1 MKYIY
6 AVLLL
11 HDMGKEIN
19 EENLNKVFEALG
31 EKPDEAKIKSIVA
44 SLEGI
49 NLDEVLE
56 KASAAPV
63 AVAAA
68 PTAAPTEEAKEEVKE
83 EKKEEEKK
91 EEEEEE
97 EAFEGL
103 SALFG

>member
-19 EENLNKVFEALG
+19 EENLAKISEALG

-44 SLEGI
+44 SLE
-49 NLDEVLE
+49 EVNIEEVIE
-56 KASAAPV
+56 KAAVAPVAAAPV
-63 AVAAA
+63 AA
-68 PTAAPTEEAKEEVKE
+68 AAPTEEVKEEKVE

-91 EEEEEE
+91 EEEEE

>member
-19 EENLNKVFEALG
+19 EENLSKIFQALG
-31 EKPDEAKIKSIVA
+31 EQPDEAKIKSIVA
-44 SLEGI
+44 SLEEV
-49 NLDEVLE
+49 NLEEVLE
-56 KASAAPV
+56 KAATAPV
-63 AVAAA
+63 AVAPAAAA
-68 PTAAPTEEAKEEVKE
+68 PAEEKKEEKVEE

-91 EEEEEE
+91 EEEEE

>member
-19 EENLNKVFEALG
+19 EENLSKVFEALG

-44 SLEGI
+44 SLEGVNI
-49 NLDEVLE
+49 DEILE
-56 KASAAPV
+56 KAAAAPV
-63 AVAAA
+63 AAPAAA
-68 PTAAPTEEAKEEVKE
+68 PAPAEEEKKEEVKE
-83 EKKEEEKK
+83 EKKEEEEK
-91 EEEEEE
+91 EEEE

>member
-19 EENLNKVFEALG
+19 EENLTKVFEALG

-44 SLEGI
+44 SLE
-49 NLDEVLE
+49 EVNIEEVIE
-56 KASAAPV
+56 KAAVAPVAAAPV
-63 AVAAA
+63 AA
-68 PTAAPTEEAKEEVKE
+68 AAPTEEAKEEKVE
-83 EKKEEEKK
+83 EKKEEEK

>member
-19 EENLNKVFEALG
+19 EENLSKVFEALG

-44 SLEGI
+44 SLEGVNI
-49 NLDEVLE
+49 DEVLE
-56 KASAAPV
+56 KAAAAPV
-63 AVAAA
+63 AVSA
-68 PTAAPTEEAKEEVKE
+68 PAPAPTEEEKKEEVKE
-83 EKKEEEKK
+83 EKKEEEEK
-91 EEEEEE
+91 EEEE